1 MSDPDTTHVDTA
13 YIEVY
18 VTDFNDNPPV
28 FHPNSQKVPIDE
40 NVTKG
45 TSLAR
50 FTATDKDTGMNRQ
63 FSYAIDRDTD
73 PEKQF
78 AVDGTG
84 LVTTAKLL
92 DREKVPVHRIHI
104 LAIDKGWL

>member
-1 MSDPDTTHVDTA
+1 MDYDTLVNPFFNLTVYVNDPDTTHRDTA

-40 NVTKG
+40 NVTVG

-63 FSYAIDRDTD
+63 FRYVTGR
-73 PEKQF
+73 
-78 AVDGTG
+78 GTG
-84 LVTTAKLL
+84 PRVALAVQPYRVK
-92 DREKVPVHRIHI
+92 RIIHD
-104 LAIDKGWL
+104 L